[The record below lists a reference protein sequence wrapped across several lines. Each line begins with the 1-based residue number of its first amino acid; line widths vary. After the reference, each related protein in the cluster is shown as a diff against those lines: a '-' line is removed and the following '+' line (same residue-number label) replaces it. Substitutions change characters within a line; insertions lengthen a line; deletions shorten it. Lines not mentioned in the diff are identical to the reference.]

1 MLKNLWTW
9 LNMRVIVIQRLNY
22 YLNVNINCIKSLW
35 IKKIVLSLQ
44 NNLKRI
50 TMKKKKMIEE
60 IKRVIGEKG
69 MTTSGELELE
79 SSPCISSIGNGKN
92 NVSQLV
98 ESFYSDKVEA
108 VTYHDEIALCEEFI
122 PYEELKK
129 EIIEEIYD
137 IIVNNYQINEEE

>member
-1 MLKNLWTW
+1 
-9 LNMRVIVIQRLNY
+9 
-22 YLNVNINCIKSLW
+22 
-35 IKKIVLSLQ
+35 
-44 NNLKRI
+44 
-50 TMKKKKMIEE
+50 MKKKKMIEE